1 VKKPGNNGCLSLSL
15 NSVNVPVIV
24 WNREQKV
31 VALNK
36 SFEEMSSRSDMEIV
50 GQSMDVLFPEE
61 SRFDL
66 SQKIESASRGE
77 ECKGVE
83 IPILNKDGTIR
94 MGLWNFSRIC
104 IGDISES
111 FVIIGA
117 GQDITARKKIE
128 EHVPP
133 YL

>member
-1 VKKPGNNGCLSLSL
+1 MKKPGNNGCLSLSL

-77 ECKGVE
+77 ECKG
-83 IPILNKDGTIR
+83 GTIR